1 MRNRIREL
9 RTERGWS
16 QADLA
21 LRLGVARQTIN
32 NFETGKNDPSLL
44 LAFRLSW
51 LLEQPL
57 ERLFTVDPDEHA
69 SLVGEHWE
77 YHDRLATA
85 FDEVGILEQMGHDGW
100 ELTGFGPLV
109 LHFRRPEDP
118 TLRLRWRY
126 ERRAGLLAGRVR
138 RDLEGQGW
146 TYCGTWGTLHY
157 FKRTD

>member
-9 RTERGWS
+9 RTGRGWS

-21 LRLGVARQTIN
+21 AQLGVSRQTIN
-32 NFETGKNDPSLL
+32 NFETGKHDPSLL

-57 ERLFTVDPDEHA
+57 EAIFSVAPDEHER
-69 SLVGEHWE
+69 LVGERWE
-77 YHDRLATA
+77 YQDRLATA
-85 FDEVGILEQMGHDGW
+85 FDEVSVLGQMGCEGW

-109 LHFRRPEDP
+109 LHFRRPEDAS
-118 TLRLRWRY
+118 LRLNWKY
-126 ERRAGLLAGRVR
+126 ERRAGLSAGRIR
-138 RDLEGQGW
+138 KDLEAQGW

-157 FKRTD
+157 FKRPG